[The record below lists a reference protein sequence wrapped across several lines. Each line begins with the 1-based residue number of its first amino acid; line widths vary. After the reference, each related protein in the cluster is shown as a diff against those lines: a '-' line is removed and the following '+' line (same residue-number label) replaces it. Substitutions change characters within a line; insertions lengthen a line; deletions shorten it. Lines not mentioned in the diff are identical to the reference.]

1 MMLIDLGMR
10 FTRFF
15 ETIVGGV
22 GGICHSVEYE
32 YLYRFKALRVWGS
45 GGRRRGLGL
54 GVGDLNL
61 SMGEKPV
68 FGGLNR

>member
-61 SMGEKPV
+61 SMGEKTSV
-68 FGGLNR
+68 WGVE